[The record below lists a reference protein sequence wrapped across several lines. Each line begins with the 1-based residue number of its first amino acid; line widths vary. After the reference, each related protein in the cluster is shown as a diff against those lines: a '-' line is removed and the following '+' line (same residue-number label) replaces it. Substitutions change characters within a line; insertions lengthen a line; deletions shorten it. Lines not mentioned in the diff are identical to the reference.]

1 MKKLALM
8 MFLICGVSFAE
19 NTYTTNA
26 GIPKPADSDTGWGE
40 TIRDAFDIID
50 SSFATLSGTQTFTG
64 GVTITSGTV
73 TTLRSNSV
81 YISSPSYSGSS
92 DLYVNGTG
100 AFVDSLSIGE
110 SGALGAPYL
119 SFTNN
124 YVGGFPTSINHSG
137 SYQSA
142 LVEKSSIGTF
152 INTLSNSPN
161 ALWASQILAGPSYF
175 TYGTSFYGPG
185 PNGDESSIENE
196 LFIGTTTIAS
206 SPKLGVIGNTSSAY
220 SILVGTTPALTAS
233 NYHFFVSTD
242 GVVAVSTTFQI
253 PSKTLAQ
260 LAATIPSSV
269 GQVSYCSN
277 CTTDAVCVS
286 TQTVTASWA
295 RTSAKTTACQ

>member
-1 MKKLALM
+1 MKKLLAIL
-8 MFLICGVSFAE
+8 FLAVNCQAASS
-19 NTYTTNA
+19 TTIM
-26 GIPKPADSDTGWGE
+26 GLIKPADGDTGWG
-40 TIRDAFDIID
+40 TSMRTNFDILD
-50 SSFATLSGTQTFTG
+50 SSVAVLNATQTFTG

-73 TTLRSNSV
+73 STLRSNSV

-92 DLYVNGTG
+92 DLYVNGSG
-100 AFVDSLSIGE
+100 GFVDSLSIGE

-119 SFTNN
+119 SFINN
-124 YVGGFPTSINHSG
+124 YAGGFPTSINHSG

-161 ALWASQILAGPSYF
+161 ALWSSQILAGPSYF
-175 TYGTSFYGPG
+175 TYGTSLYGPG

-206 SPKLGVIGNTSSAY
+206 SPKLGIIGNTSSAY
-220 SILVGTTPALTAS
+220 SVLVGTTPALTGS
-233 NYHFFVSTD
+233 NYHFFVSTN
-242 GVVAVSTTFQI
+242 GVVSVSTTLQI

-260 LAATIPSSV
+260 LASTVPSSV
-269 GQVSYCSN
+269 GQMSYCSN
-277 CTTDAVCVS
+277 CTTDSVCIS

-295 RTSAKTTACQ
+295 RTSSKTTACQ